1 VGLAVLATLS
11 ATRSESLIENGR
23 FTAAA
28 LTEGYQLSFLIGAAL
43 VVIAIVVAATVLQP
57 ERRAMEEIQ
66 SEAKPADCE
75 AA

>member
-1 VGLAVLATLS
+1 
-11 ATRSESLIENGR
+11 
-23 FTAAA
+23 

-43 VVIAIVVAATVLQP
+43 VVIALVVAATVLQP
-57 ERRAMEEIQ
+57 ERRAMEEVQ